1 MGKPSV
7 KKRNEVD
14 EDDSN
19 SFAIMF
25 TLINAEKPMTLSEV
39 AKELDIPA
47 NLVFYHIKIL
57 KKRHLILETGDKQY
71 TCQPIFLEDASED
84 LDMLMLLMIK
94 IIVREIIIESPT
106 EKTLSKA
113 VIENLRMYLK
123 RFEIEIE

>member
-1 MGKPSV
+1 MGNPKV
-7 KKRNEVD
+7 RKREELS

-25 TLINAEKPMTLSEV
+25 TLINAEKPLTLSGIAHEI
-39 AKELDIPA
+39 KLPA
-47 NLVFYHIKIL
+47 NLVFYHIKSL
-57 KKRHLILETGDKQY
+57 KERHLILETDDKQY

-84 LDMLMLLMIK
+84 LDALMMLMIK
-94 IIVREIIIESPT
+94 TIAREMIIDNPT
-106 EKTLSKA
+106 EKTLSDA